1 MTVAY
6 STRFEDP
13 AAIGFSESAISEN
26 ISQRRERKT
35 TELLPADAISLAGA
49 SISSTSVESISV
61 AAMQA
66 ASFSHCNCSLTVKQ
80 LVLKAS
86 IQHCRQNQVL
96 IGSCVFKSLVK

>member
-1 MTVAY
+1 MLFFAKNYTSTYIHESTNRRVYTV
-6 STRFEDP
+6 
-13 AAIGFSESAISEN
+13 
-26 ISQRRERKT
+26 SQRRERKT
-35 TELLPADAISLAGA
+35 TELLPADTISLAGA